1 MKKLLVLACAAAT
14 LSLAA
19 APAMADSIQGKLG
32 VTGRIGF
39 MIPADGDF
47 GPFKN
52 KTDAGIIGGGGLIY
66 GIDKHFAAEIDIT
79 RSAFG
84 SDFGNFGV
92 TNIALGAQYR
102 FVLAQPQLVP
112 YLGTGLDLLLIDAD
126 QGREVDTTLGVHA
139 SAGLDYFITKQ
150 FALTT
155 EAKLVLAPD
164 TDINGPTGSGNFDPN
179 SFSTTVGLRF
189 FFN

>member
-1 MKKLLVLACAAAT
+1 MKKLLVMACTAAT

-19 APAMADSIQGKLG
+19 GPALADSIQGKLG
-32 VTGRIGF
+32 VTGKIGF
-39 MIPADGDF
+39 MIPSDGDV
-47 GPFKN
+47 GPFIN
-52 KTDAGIIGGGGLIY
+52 RTDAGITGGGGFIY

-79 RSAFG
+79 CSEFG
-84 SDFGNFGV
+84 SDFGDFGV

-102 FVLAQPQLVP
+102 FALAQPQLVP
-112 YLGTGLDLLLIDAD
+112 YLGAGLDLLLIDAD
-126 QGREVDTTLGVHA
+126 QGRDVDTTVGVHG

-155 EAKLVLAPD
+155 EAKLVLGPD
-164 TDINGPTGSGNFDPN
+164 TDINGTNGSGNFDPN
-179 SFSTTVGLRF
+179 SFSTTFGVRF